1 MSWWALA
8 KGQAGRFL
16 TLVSSGLP
24 REVGEHGSGQ
34 RAEAESGRPS
44 SWPTKTDLGEH
55 MQHDEGEDVAT
66 SRRDFLK
73 MAGSGAVALGLGATA
88 AAGADRAAAGQ
99 SSSLASGGV
108 GARRPYNIL
117 FIVTDQERFFRS
129 GELPAGYGLPAHD
142 RLRQRGTTFLNHRIN
157 SCVCTPSRS
166 VLYTGQHIQHTR
178 MFDNTNFPWIG
189 SMSTDIRTVG
199 HMLRDAGYY
208 TAYKGKWHLTKE
220 FETVNKL
227 GAPPVRIFTRE
238 MEAYGFSDYFGIGD
252 IIAHTQGGYLHDGV
266 IASMGVSWLRGT
278 GRELAA
284 AGRPWFLAVNLV
296 NPHDVMFYDT
306 DAPGTAVQS
315 RRGLTHVARD
325 PVDPL
330 YAKQWDFQLPG
341 NHAQPLD
348 APGRPAAHRDFL
360 RSHDALVGEIPN
372 ETARWRR
379 RHNYYLNCLRDVD
392 RNVASVL
399 AELDAAG
406 LTDSTIVILT
416 ADHGDMDGAHQL
428 HAKGAVAY
436 REQNHVP
443 LVIAHPDF
451 PGGGQCSAVTSH
463 LDIAPTLVGLTGV
476 APEKR
481 AAITRG
487 LPGKDFSGLLAA
499 PERAA
504 SDAVREGTLF
514 NYNMFAYLD
523 GDFLYKAV
531 AYLDDGGKPDPL
543 KSAGIVPDMM
553 KRGAV
558 RSVFDGRYVLSRY
571 FSPKQHNRPTTLE
584 ELYRLNDVEL
594 FDTRDDPLEMNNLGL
609 RGGSHRELVLA
620 MNEKLNR
627 LIDAEVGE
635 DRGQMLPGGIDAG
648 WEVTPETMAP

>member
-1 MSWWALA
+1 MDNDQGPNALI
-8 KGQAGRFL
+8 
-16 TLVSSGLP
+16 
-24 REVGEHGSGQ
+24 
-34 RAEAESGRPS
+34 
-44 SWPTKTDLGEH
+44 
-55 MQHDEGEDVAT
+55 
-66 SRRDFLK
+66 SRRDFLRV
-73 MAGSGAVALGLGATA
+73 AGSGAMALGLGTSLAVKSEA
-88 AAGADRAAAGQ
+88 AASKDPARSA
-99 SSSLASGGV
+99 SSAM
-108 GARRPYNIL
+108 RRTGPYNIL
-117 FIVTDQERFFRS
+117 FILTDQERFFRP
-129 GELPAGYGLPAHD
+129 GELPAGYSLPAHE
-142 RLRQRGTTFLNHRIN
+142 RLMKRGTTFVNHRIN
-157 SCVCTPSRS
+157 SCVCTSSRS

-189 SMSTDIRTVG
+189 SMSTEIRTVG
-199 HMLRDAGYY
+199 DMLRDAGYY

-227 GAPPVRIFTRE
+227 GGPPVKVFTKE

-252 IIAHTQGGYLHDGV
+252 IIAHTQGGFLHDGV
-266 IASMGVSWLRGT
+266 IASMSVSWLRGK

-284 AGRPWFLAVNLV
+284 EGKPWFLAVNLV

-306 DAPGTAVQS
+306 DAPGTPF
-315 RRGLTHVARD
+315 RPNRGITHVARD

-330 YAKQWDFQLPG
+330 YAKQWDFKLPP

-348 APGRPAAHRDFL
+348 APGRPPAHRDFL

-372 ETARWRR
+372 EPARWRR

-392 RNVASVL
+392 RNIAIVL

-406 LTDSTIVILT
+406 LADRTIVVLT

-428 HAKGAVAY
+428 HAKGAVSY

-443 LVIAHPDF
+443 LVVAHPAY
-451 PGGGQCSAVTSH
+451 PGGKQCRAVTSH
-463 LDIAPTLVGLTGV
+463 LDLAPTLVAFSGI
-476 APEKR
+476 APDRR
-481 AAITRG
+481 ANIVKG
-487 LPGKDFSGLLAA
+487 LPGKDFSGLLPA
-499 PERAA
+499 PDRAEIN
-504 SDAVREGTLF
+504 AVREGALF

-523 GDFLYKAV
+523 GDFLHKAV
-531 AYLDDGGKPDPL
+531 AYLQKGGKPDQL
-543 KSAGIVPDMM
+543 KSTGIVPDMM

-558 RSVFDGRYVLSRY
+558 RAVYDGRYLFARY
-571 FSPKQHNRPTTLE
+571 FSPKQHNRPTGLE

-594 FDTRDDPLEMNNLGL
+594 FDVKVDPLEMDNLAA
-609 RGGSHRELVLA
+609 GSKRNRELVVA